1 MKPIVKTLLIAALTL
16 GGTLPAY
23 ADHHESL
30 WERMHRIDK
39 RIERGV
45 RSGELT
51 RGEVRRLEH
60 ERREIRAM
68 FREFRDDHHLSYKE
82 RRILEYKIDRLS
94 EHVAAL
100 KHNDRERGDR
110 DRYHHDRDRRDWR

>member
-1 MKPIVKTLLIAALTL
+1 MKPIAKTLLIAALIL

-23 ADHHESL
+23 ADHHEGL
-30 WERMHRIDK
+30 WERMHRIDQ
-39 RIERGV
+39 RIEQGV

-51 RGEVRRLEH
+51 RREVHRLDR
-60 ERREIRAM
+60 ERHEIRAM
-68 FREFRDDHHLSYKE
+68 FREFRDDHHLSHKE

-100 KHNDRERGDR
+100 KHNDRER
-110 DRYHHDRDRRDWR
+110 HDRDHYYRDRR